1 MGRILIRTMYGGASL
16 GSWGSIR
23 TLPFKVMVH
32 GANSLKGTDVGFTG
46 LEVVPRTLEKQDAH
60 DFLCF
65 LLGSSLS
72 RIVVQIASRS
82 LLRIQGQ
89 TTTGCVHS

>member
-1 MGRILIRTMYGGASL
+1 MYGGASL

-23 TLPFKVMVH
+23 TLP
-32 GANSLKGTDVGFTG
+32 LKGTDVGFTG